1 MSARTSDPAR
11 GPEAGD
17 QLVPGLV
24 LLARGGIYQVELP
37 DGAVVEATLRGRLK
51 LEGRTGDSVVAGD
64 RVGVRAAQ
72 DPTYT
77 IEDVSPRTTELA
89 RADPRRRGRRA
100 KVIVANVD
108 RLVVVFAY
116 ESPVPNP
123 RLIDRFLVLAEAN
136 HLPAVLVANKVDLVM
151 TEVASAAE
159 PAVPDPDP
167 FEPYER
173 IGYPVLRTSVESGA
187 GLAELRAALRDST
200 SVLTGPSGVGKSSL
214 LNALWPGLNL
224 RVGEV
229 SEAVNKGRHTTVA
242 ARLIPLSEGAYVAD
256 TPGLRELGLW
266 GVDPAQLD
274 AAFVEFRPHL
284 ESCRFG
290 SSCSHTHE
298 PDCAV
303 VAALERGE
311 IGSPRYESYKLLLE
325 DLAGQPR
332 R

>member
-1 MSARTSDPAR
+1 MSDPAR
-11 GPEAGD
+11 SPEAGD
-17 QLVPGLV
+17 HLVPGLV

-37 DGAVVEATLRGRLK
+37 DGSVVEATLRGRLK

-72 DPTYT
+72 DPAYT
-77 IEDVSPRTTELA
+77 IEDVLPRTTELA

-108 RLVVVFAY
+108 RIVVVFAY
-116 ESPVPNP
+116 ESPVPKP
-123 RLIDRFLVLAEAN
+123 RLVDRFLVLAEAN
-136 HLPAVLVANKVDLVM
+136 HLSAVLVANKVDL
-151 TEVASAAE
+151 AE
-159 PAVPDPDP
+159 GPDP

-229 SEAVNKGRHTTVA
+229 SEALNKGRHTTVA

-256 TPGLRELGLW
+256 TPGLRELGIW

-274 AAFVEFRPHL
+274 AAFVEFQPHM

-303 VAALERGE
+303 VGALERGE
-311 IGSPRYESYKLLLE
+311 IAAARYESYKLLLE

-332 R
+332 H